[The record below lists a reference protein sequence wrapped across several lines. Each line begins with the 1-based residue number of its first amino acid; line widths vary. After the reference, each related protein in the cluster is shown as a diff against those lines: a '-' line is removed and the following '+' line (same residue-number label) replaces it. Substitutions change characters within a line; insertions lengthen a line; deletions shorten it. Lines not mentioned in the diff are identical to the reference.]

1 MEDGVAVRT
10 RHGGRSGG
18 ALGVTRVS
26 QAAERQDA
34 ILKMHNPRADGNTTE
49 INRGRVT
56 HMPAE
61 AAGEAAKPGGGWAAG
76 GGPR

>member
-1 MEDGVAVRT
+1 MMEDGVAVRT

-34 ILKMHNPRADGNTTE
+34 ILKMHNPRADGNKQ
-49 INRGRVT
+49 
-56 HMPAE
+56 
-61 AAGEAAKPGGGWAAG
+61 GESHPHA
-76 GGPR
+76 R